1 MRNAKQMAICGV
13 LAALALTV
21 MVLGG
26 VIPVATYCTP
36 LLAAVMLIP
45 VLAFCGRRL
54 AWAWFFAVAVL
65 ACLLCPDIEAALLFL
80 CIGYYPIIREDL
92 NRIRLWGLRLLA
104 KLLVFN
110 LALAVM
116 AVLLSVILGLEQV
129 TATLV
134 KDGPWLLL
142 LTWLLG
148 NGVFLLT
155 DQVLARITAI
165 FSRTGGKPPAST

>member
-1 MRNAKQMAICGV
+1 MALSGV

-36 LLAAVMLIP
+36 LLAAIMLIP
-45 VLAFCGRRL
+45 ILEYCSRRM
-54 AWAWFFAVAVL
+54 AWAWFVSVAVL
-65 ACLLCPDIEAALLFL
+65 ALLLCPDMEAAILFL
-80 CIGYYPIIREDL
+80 CIGYYPIVRQDL
-92 NRIRLWGLRLLA
+92 NRIRLKGLRLLA

-110 LALAVM
+110 LALVVMTALLAAVFGLGHVM
-116 AVLLSVILGLEQV
+116 AGFAE
-129 TATLV
+129 
-134 KDGPWLLL
+134 DGPWIFV

-155 DQVLARITAI
+155 DQVLVRVTALFHRAAR
-165 FSRTGGKPPAST
+165 S

>member
-1 MRNAKQMAICGV
+1 MRKAKQMALCGI

-36 LLAAVMLIP
+36 LLAAIMLIP
-45 VLAFCGRRL
+45 VLERCGRRM
-54 AWAWFFAVAVL
+54 AWAWFVSVAVL
-65 ACLLCPDIEAALLFL
+65 ACLLCPDTEAAILFL
-80 CIGYYPIIREDL
+80 CIGHYPIIRHDL
-92 NRIRLWGLRLLA
+92 NRIRLKGLRLLA

-110 LALAVM
+110 LALVVMTALLAAVLGLGQVM
-116 AVLLSVILGLEQV
+116 A
-129 TATLV
+129 TFAA
-134 KDGPWLLL
+134 DGPWVFA

-155 DQVLARITAI
+155 DRVLVRITAL
-165 FSRTGGKPPAST
+165 FRRTV